1 MFTFQSFYFTMQKNN
16 IGDEK
21 MNMDTSTIAMIIGFF
36 VVISLFKFI
45 LKLPIYLVTFGVLGA
60 LAYGAYKYLYGM

>member
-1 MFTFQSFYFTMQKNN
+1 MN
-16 IGDEK
+16 I
-21 MNMDTSTIAMIIGFF
+21 DTSTIAMIIGFI

-45 LKLPIYLVTFGVLGA
+45 LKLPMYLITFGVLGA